1 MEDRQTGRR
10 VTTSSGRSTAVSA
23 AWSHPRAR
31 LRGGPGWSVRPSS
44 GPPALPLCQ
53 PPRRLPSLHA
63 AAAAWADPWR
73 AVLLVRY
80 RGSRAR
86 WSGGVTG
93 LPSSPAP
100 GRRRAGR
107 GRSRG

>member
-44 GPPALPLCQ
+44 EPPALPLCQ
-53 PPRRLPSLHA
+53 PPR
-63 AAAAWADPWR
+63 
-73 AVLLVRY
+73 
-80 RGSRAR
+80 
-86 WSGGVTG
+86 
-93 LPSSPAP
+93 PASIAS
-100 GRRRAGR
+100 RRRCRVSWPLAGCAPR
-107 GRSRG
+107 AIPR